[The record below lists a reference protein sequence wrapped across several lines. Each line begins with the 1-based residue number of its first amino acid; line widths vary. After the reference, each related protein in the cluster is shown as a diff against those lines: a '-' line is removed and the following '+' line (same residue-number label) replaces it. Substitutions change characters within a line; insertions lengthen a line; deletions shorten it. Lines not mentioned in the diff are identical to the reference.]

1 MQAGFVLPLY
11 PLDGFVLLPTLEVE
25 VTPVGAVAQEV
36 IRRASA
42 HDDLLVASFYEDEAV
57 HEVGVQAQVIPT
69 DKSQGSVI
77 FRALSRCRLRQ
88 LEAED
93 IPMVRAEHF
102 PDTPRPMQRQEPLR
116 RLLLRRFSRLW
127 RDADRKLSDGMRT
140 LSLETLTWHLTAKL
154 QLEPSQQQ
162 GLLNLADPVARGQ
175 VLLLALR
182 ELEQRQRFLRPFM
195 WLRKGGQW
203 N

>member
-25 VTPVGAVAQEV
+25 VTPVGAVALEV
-36 IRRASA
+36 IRRAFE
-42 HDDLLVASFYEDEAV
+42 HNDLLVASLYEDEAV
-57 HEVGVQAQVIPT
+57 HEVGVRAQVVASGE
-69 DKSQGSVI
+69 KKGSVI
-77 FRALSRCRLRQ
+77 FRGLSRCRLRQ

-93 IPMVRAEHF
+93 IPMVRAENF
-102 PDTPRPMQRQEPLR
+102 PDTPRSFKRQEPLR
-116 RLLLRRFSRLW
+116 RLLLRRFSRVW
-127 RDADRKLSDGMRT
+127 SEVDRELCDGLRVLT
-140 LSLETLTWHLTAKL
+140 LETLTWRLTAQL
-154 QLEPSQQQ
+154 RLEPGQQQ

-182 ELEQRQRFLRPFM
+182 ELERRQRFLRPFM
-195 WLRKGGQW
+195 WLQKGGEW